1 MKQLLL
7 IIFLL
12 SPSVII
18 AQQAKRE
25 IRKMKQI
32 HFKQPVLVLFHLSSP
47 VNNAEYRLVVEE
59 SMIPQLDTL
68 TFRGMLSSPEVY
80 FAKTFT
86 SSVPGN
92 PRRKYYISTPDTPD
106 GLDPFKST
114 KFPYERLE
122 RPRKGKFYIRKEP
135 ARSYSTWLVRKNP
148 SDMGYDDKINTLPGV
163 DSIRIAYV
171 INVRERWKR
180 RPNASHVK

>member
-1 MKQLLL
+1 MKHLLL

-12 SPSVII
+12 NSSSVI

-32 HFKQPVLVLFHLSSP
+32 YFKQPVLVLFHLSYP
-47 VNNAEYRLVVEE
+47 VNNAEYRLIIEE

-68 TFRGMLSSPEVY
+68 TFRGMLNNPSFY

-86 SSVPGN
+86 NSVPGN
-92 PRRKYYISTPDTPD
+92 PRRKYYLSTPDTPD
-106 GLDPFKST
+106 GIDHFKSIR
-114 KFPYERLE
+114 FPYERLE
-122 RPRKGKFYIRKEP
+122 QPRKGEIYTRKEP
-135 ARSYSTWLVRKNP
+135 AKSYNTWLVRKSS
-148 SDMGYDDKINTLPGV
+148 SDMGYDDKINTSPEV
-163 DSIRIAYV
+163 DSVRIAYV

-180 RPNASHVK
+180 SPSSSYVK